1 MSGYLINTVLDKIR
15 DAVSKDESLI
25 LSPEETKE
33 LAKRIGDI
41 SIIPVYSMEQV
52 NDLVNA
58 GVIGK
63 GVGNNVD

>member
-15 DAVSKDESLI
+15 DAASKDESLI

-41 SIIPVYSMEQV
+41 RMIPVYSMEQV

-58 GVIGK
+58 GVIGTQEVNK
-63 GVGNNVD
+63 KV